1 MKLLNDVS
9 LLDLVPQSLL
19 NDKNSKKILES
30 IDWSVKKQY
39 QDNITKFN
47 IMSRIRTLSEKKI
60 EELLLQF
67 HVDYVDDKLTLAQKQ
82 ELVINSIQ
90 NHMIKGTPKAVQ
102 NICTILFE
110 YSEVKE
116 WFEYGG
122 RPYYFKVSTIT
133 GSITSMEDYQRI
145 LLAINSYKNVRS
157 WLDGLHFIREQSSN
171 LYVGQINKYKI
182 TYNLGCTDI
191 SIPNESN
198 NLYTATIKRTRY
210 FVQTK

>member
-82 ELVINSIQ
+82 ELLINSTQ
-90 NHMIKGTPKAVQ
+90 NHMVKGTPKAVQ
-102 NICTILFE
+102 NICNILFE

-122 RPYYFKVSTIT
+122 RPYYFKVSTIA

-157 WLDGLHFIREQSSN
+157 WLDGLHFIREQKSN

>member
-19 NDKNSKKILES
+19 NDKNSKKILDS

-47 IMSRIRTLSEKKI
+47 IMSRIRILSEKKI

-102 NICTILFE
+102 NICNILFE

-116 WFEYGG
+116 WFEYAG

-157 WLDGLHFIREQSSN
+157 WLDGLHFIREQKSN

>member
-82 ELVINSIQ
+82 ELVTNSIQ

-102 NICTILFE
+102 NICNILFE

-122 RPYYFKVSTIT
+122 RPYYFKVSTIA

-157 WLDGLHFIREQSSN
+157 WLDGLHFIREQKSN

>member
-47 IMSRIRTLSEKKI
+47 IMSRIRILSEREI

-90 NHMIKGTPKAVQ
+90 NHMIKGTPKAVR
-102 NICTILFE
+102 NICNILFE

-145 LLAINSYKNVRS
+145 Y
-157 WLDGLHFIREQSSN
+157 LHSSMVIVKP
-171 LYVGQINKYKI
+171 YYSA
-182 TYNLGCTDI
+182 
-191 SIPNESN
+191 SIP
-198 NLYTATIKRTRY
+198 RY
-210 FVQTK
+210 

>member
-47 IMSRIRTLSEKKI
+47 IMSRIRILSEKKI

-82 ELVINSIQ
+82 ELVINSTQ

-102 NICTILFE
+102 NICNILFE
-110 YSEVKE
+110 
-116 WFEYGG
+116 
-122 RPYYFKVSTIT
+122 
-133 GSITSMEDYQRI
+133 
-145 LLAINSYKNVRS
+145 
-157 WLDGLHFIREQSSN
+157 
-171 LYVGQINKYKI
+171 
-182 TYNLGCTDI
+182 
-191 SIPNESN
+191 
-198 NLYTATIKRTRY
+198 
-210 FVQTK
+210 

>member
-1 MKLLNDVS
+1 MKLLNDVN

-47 IMSRIRTLSEKKI
+47 VMSRIRSLSEKEI

-102 NICTILFE
+102 NICNILFE

-157 WLDGLHFIREQSSN
+157 WLDGLHFIREQKSN

-198 NLYTATIKRTRY
+198 NLYTATTKRTRY

>member
-19 NDKNSKKILES
+19 NDKNSKKILGS

-47 IMSRIRTLSEKKI
+47 VMSRIRSLSEKEI

-102 NICTILFE
+102 NICNILFE

-157 WLDGLHFIREQSSN
+157 WLDGLHFIREQKSN

-198 NLYTATIKRTRY
+198 NLYTATTKRTRY

>member
-47 IMSRIRTLSEKKI
+47 IMSRIRILSEKKI

-102 NICTILFE
+102 NICNILFE

-157 WLDGLHFIREQSSN
+157 WLDGLHFIREQNSN
-171 LYVGQINKYKI
+171 LYVGQINKCKI

-191 SIPNESN
+191 SIPNEQD

>member
-47 IMSRIRTLSEKKI
+47 IMSRIRSLSEKEI

-102 NICTILFE
+102 NICNILFE

-116 WFEYGG
+116 WFEYAG
-122 RPYYFKVSTIT
+122 RPYYFKVSTIA
-133 GSITSMEDYQRI
+133 GSINSMEDYQRI

-157 WLDGLHFIREQSSN
+157 WLDGLHFIREQKSN

-182 TYNLGCTDI
+182 AYNLGCTDI

>member
-1 MKLLNDVS
+1 MSQWGKYPTYSILELRLNNMKLLNDVS

-47 IMSRIRTLSEKKI
+47 IMSRIRSLSEKEI

-102 NICTILFE
+102 NM
-110 YSEVKE
+110 
-116 WFEYGG
+116 
-122 RPYYFKVSTIT
+122 P
-133 GSITSMEDYQRI
+133 M
-145 LLAINSYKNVRS
+145 
-157 WLDGLHFIREQSSN
+157 
-171 LYVGQINKYKI
+171 
-182 TYNLGCTDI
+182 
-191 SIPNESN
+191 
-198 NLYTATIKRTRY
+198 
-210 FVQTK
+210 

>member
-82 ELVINSIQ
+82 ELVTNSIQ
-90 NHMIKGTPKAVQ
+90 NHMVKGTPKAVQ
-102 NICTILFE
+102 NICNILFE

-122 RPYYFKVSTIT
+122 RPYYFKVSTIA

-157 WLDGLHFIREQSSN
+157 WLDGLHFIREQKSN

>member
-82 ELVINSIQ
+82 ELVINSTQ
-90 NHMIKGTPKAVQ
+90 HHMIKGTPKAVQ
-102 NICTILFE
+102 NICNILFE

-157 WLDGLHFIREQSSN
+157 WLDGLHFIREQNSN
-171 LYVGQINKYKI
+171 LYVGQINKCKI

-191 SIPNESN
+191 SIPNKSN
-198 NLYTATIKRTRY
+198 NLYTATTKRTRY

>member
-47 IMSRIRTLSEKKI
+47 IMSRIRSLSEKEI

-102 NICTILFE
+102 NICNILFG

-116 WFEYGG
+116 WFEYAG

-133 GSITSMEDYQRI
+133 GSINSMEDYQRI

-157 WLDGLHFIREQSSN
+157 WLDGLHFIREQKSN

-191 SIPNESN
+191 SIPNEQS
-198 NLYTATIKRTRY
+198 NLYVATTKRTRY

>member
-47 IMSRIRTLSEKKI
+47 IMSRIRILSEKKI

-67 HVDYVDDKLTLAQKQ
+67 HVDYLDDKLTLAQKQ

-102 NICTILFE
+102 NTCNILFE

-116 WFEYGG
+116 WFEYAG

-157 WLDGLHFIREQSSN
+157 WLDGLHFIREQKSN

>member
-82 ELVINSIQ
+82 ELVINSTQ

-102 NICTILFE
+102 NICNILFE

-133 GSITSMEDYQRI
+133 GSVTSMEDYQRI

-157 WLDGLHFIREQSSN
+157 WLDRLHFIREQKSN